1 MAGRPASA
9 AWFMTPAATNHRI
22 NCILEASAYICDLC
36 HFNRA
41 CQMKPRWP
49 SVTQIAMVATSLA
62 VFVAGGHF
70 AAKAV
75 IEGQQSRQLEDLTE
89 VALRRSEVAVD
100 FGAATLDELAKR
112 GPLNCDPASLQ
123 AVRLQVYQRSAVKD
137 IRLVNRDG
145 SVICSAYSETLE
157 FDNGWVDRPDMLR
170 SDDQRLLLFRVDQFS
185 GLALGVLRDIDEVKS
200 LVAILGINSYVFDI
214 MPAELRAHS
223 EVLLELNNGS
233 DVGRFS
239 LKQHNEFSQLVEFSK
254 VSIRYPLH
262 ATIRVERG
270 ALQRWDT
277 EAYWPTVLIAS
288 GLGLAFGL
296 LLTKATARQ
305 DPIAD
310 IDRGL
315 ARHQFKP
322 FYQPTFDL
330 RTGAIRGCEIL
341 ARWIHE
347 DGTVTP
353 PMNFIPLA
361 ESSGRIEAMTWLIL
375 GTALKELYPRLREDK
390 LFKLSVNVAPRHFL
404 SAGFVETLRR
414 VVVAARVS
422 ARQIVLEVTE
432 RNELPD
438 LDQAAAVVKELRD
451 LGFRVAMDDV
461 GVGHSGLSQIKGLGV
476 NTIKIDKFFVDTIT
490 EDGSAIAIVEML
502 VRLARDLGMTVIAE
516 GIETPEQVRALIAC
530 GVEEGQGYIVSPP
543 LPFAKFDELL
553 EVRRSRASVEAV
565 VQHAARV
572 A

>member
-1 MAGRPASA
+1 MVVTSMVV
-9 AWFMTPAATNHRI
+9 FM
-22 NCILEASAYICDLC
+22 
-36 HFNRA
+36 
-41 CQMKPRWP
+41 
-49 SVTQIAMVATSLA
+49 V
-62 VFVAGGHF
+62 GGHF

-75 IEGQQSRQLEDLTE
+75 IEGQQSRQLEELTD
-89 VALRRSEVAVD
+89 VALRRSEIAVS
-100 FGAATLDELAKR
+100 FGAATLDELATR

-170 SDDQRLLLFRVDQFS
+170 SNDQHLLLFRVDQFN
-185 GLALGVLRDIDEVKS
+185 GVALGVLRDIDDRQS
-200 LVAILGINSYVFDI
+200 LVAIVGINSYLFDI
-214 MPAELRAHS
+214 MPAELRTHS
-223 EVLLELNNGS
+223 EVLLELNDGS

-239 LKQHNEFSQLVEFSK
+239 LKSQDEFSQPVEFGK

-262 ATIRVERG
+262 ATIRVERS
-270 ALQRWDT
+270 ALGHWNN
-277 EAYWPTVLIAS
+277 EACWPTMMIAL

-296 LLTKATARQ
+296 LVIRATARLEG
-305 DPIAD
+305 PVVE

-315 ARHQFKP
+315 ARREFKP
-322 FYQPTFDL
+322 FFQPTFDL
-330 RTGAIRGCEIL
+330 RTGAILGCEAL
-341 ARWIHE
+341 ARWIRD
-347 DGTVTP
+347 DGTIVP
-353 PMNFIPLA
+353 PMSFIPLA

-375 GTALKELYPRLREDK
+375 RTALKELYPHLRGDK
-390 LFKLSVNVAPRHFL
+390 QFKLSVNVVPRHLL
-404 SAGFVETLRR
+404 SDGFVDTLRR
-414 VVVAARVS
+414 VVVEAKVS

-432 RNELPD
+432 RNELSN
-438 LDQAAAVVKELRD
+438 LAKAATVVKELRE

-490 EDGSAIAIVEML
+490 EDGSAVTIVQML

-516 GIETPEQVRALIAC
+516 GIETSEQVQALIAC
-530 GVEEGQGYIVSPP
+530 GVEEGQGYIVAPP

-553 EVRRSRASVEAV
+553 EVRRPKALPAL
-565 VQHAARV
+565 QAALV

>member
-1 MAGRPASA
+1 
-9 AWFMTPAATNHRI
+9 
-22 NCILEASAYICDLC
+22 
-36 HFNRA
+36 
-41 CQMKPRWP
+41 MKLRWP

-239 LKQHNEFSQLVEFSK
+239 LKQHDEFSQLVEFSK

-277 EAYWPTVLIAS
+277 EAYWPMVLIAS

-305 DPIAD
+305 DPITD

-438 LDQAAAVVKELRD
+438 LGQAAAVVKELRD

-490 EDGSAIAIVEML
+490 EDGSAITIVEML

-516 GIETPEQVRALIAC
+516 GIETPEQVQALIAC